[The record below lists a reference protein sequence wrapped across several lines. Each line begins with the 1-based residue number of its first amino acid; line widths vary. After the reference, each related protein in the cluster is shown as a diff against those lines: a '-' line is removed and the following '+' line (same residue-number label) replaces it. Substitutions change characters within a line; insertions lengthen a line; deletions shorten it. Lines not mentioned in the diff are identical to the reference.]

1 MIVWVSAIPCSIL
14 YHIMFIDMIYKWYVW
29 LIYYDTE
36 MHQHNIEYQ
45 DIGIDIDIDIDW
57 YG

>member
-1 MIVWVSAIPCSIL
+1 
-14 YHIMFIDMIYKWYVW
+14 MFIDMIYKWYVW